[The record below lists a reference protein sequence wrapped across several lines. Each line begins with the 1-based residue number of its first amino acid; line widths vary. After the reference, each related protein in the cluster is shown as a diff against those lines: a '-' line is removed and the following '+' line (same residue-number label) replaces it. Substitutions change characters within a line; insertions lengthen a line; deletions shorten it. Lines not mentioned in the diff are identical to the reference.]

1 MGKRPLSSESWHS
14 DTTYI
19 SLHGAGDDEHP
30 FVQVCVTEKPNDT
43 HEEPKIALRTQLRFF
58 SWLHPLV
65 HLLPVAVTFAIL
77 QLSFRDVYWADE
89 HDFDAAWWQ
98 AILQFPAKIHELLIT
113 GSLSAIVLHIFRR
126 MVVGPH
132 GIPLGLMVGAYQ
144 MGSAEYLFS
153 KSFAQPLRF
162 SFIRGHKKT
171 FLVAL
176 ALGMAILY
184 TFFIGPASAG
194 ALLPNL
200 GWWHMKH
207 PYAEGIS
214 GKCYISRGPS
224 TLYPIELKKSD
235 IDQECLG
242 VNSRR
247 SGCPNQG
254 DSLLYEWAWLR
265 SESETRYNVTKGN
278 LIYPTL
284 TSTFSA
290 TTSRDIVTNLAF
302 NTSTAAAITAS
313 LHSSVLTLMDA
324 FWHFVSDGNYGRVNK
339 AARPEI
345 GISKDTKV
353 QEPLVQVQCATVDYS
368 SSRFGPPL
376 TFNTDAMSTF
386 SMAKSDQYL
395 TNRWVVPSG
404 AWNTSRPSL
413 DTSVKWLDT
422 SEVKSDDGKTLES
435 SLAVVILTPRWWYST
450 MTDGSKQE
458 VRGMAVSSCTIDARW
473 ATVTGVTFDAKVD
486 TIARETITEW
496 LRITNMNKTSKAAL
510 PSWQVT
516 SPIHI
521 RTDWV
526 EEVNTLAYEDED
538 ETLGVIETS
547 LQQAISHHTSENG
560 TVFAEF
566 IPSNGRFGPDGV
578 AEDIAVILSVRITD
592 WLSRSTTRGTNFTAL
607 SVSQDSVVSTM
618 DLISQR
624 HPEPVIINSTETFSK
639 DQTEIIFEIQRY
651 GWGYGLN
658 TSTIWFSVIILLLHT
673 VLVVIYFGYSFKFW
687 YLRNGW
693 TSAAWGGIGELLAL
707 AISSPPADELHNSGA
722 GIERSRTWMTKL
734 RIREKDLDPDRIEL
748 VVGNRGGQ
756 LVNPDHLLRADKKY
770 A

>member
-1 MGKRPLSSESWHS
+1 MGKRPLSTESWHS
-14 DTTYI
+14 DTTYH
-19 SLHGAGDDEHP
+19 SLNGKIDDENP
-30 FVQVCVTEKPNDT
+30 FVKVTITEKPNNT
-43 HEEPKIALRTQLRFF
+43 HEEPKIALRTQFRFI

-65 HLLPVAVTFAIL
+65 HLLPVAVTLAIL

-89 HDFDAAWWQ
+89 HDFDAGWWQ

-162 SFIRGHKKT
+162 SLMRGHRKT

-200 GWWHMKH
+200 GWWHIRH

-214 GKCYISRGPS
+214 GKCYISRDSS
-224 TLYPIELKKSD
+224 TLYPIELKKAD
-235 IDQECLG
+235 IDEECLG
-242 VNSRR
+242 INSRH
-247 SGCPNQG
+247 STCPNQG

-278 LIYPTL
+278 LIYPTM

-313 LHSSVLTLMDA
+313 LHSSVLTVMDA
-324 FWHFVSDGNYGRVNK
+324 FWHFVSDGDFGRVKK
-339 AARPEI
+339 AARPKI
-345 GISKDTKV
+345 VISKNTKV
-353 QEPLVQVQCATVDYS
+353 QVPLVQVQCASVDYS

-376 TFNTDAMSTF
+376 TFNTDAMNTF
-386 SMAKSDQYL
+386 YMPESDQYL
-395 TNRWVVPSG
+395 TNTWMVPSD
-404 AWNTSRPSL
+404 AWNNSWPSL
-413 DTSVKWLDT
+413 NATVKWLNT
-422 SEVKSDDGKTLES
+422 SEVKSDDGKPLVS
-435 SLAVVILTPRWWYST
+435 SLAAVILTPRWWYAT

-473 ATVTGVTFDAKVD
+473 ATVPGVIFDARVD
-486 TIARETITEW
+486 TIARDTITEW
-496 LRITNMNKTSKAAL
+496 LRNTNINKTSKAAL

-516 SPIHI
+516 APIHI
-521 RTDWV
+521 GLDWI

-538 ETLGVIETS
+538 ETINVIENT
-547 LQQAISHHTSENG
+547 LQQAISHHISENG
-560 TVFAEF
+560 TVFGEF
-566 IPSNGRFGPDGV
+566 IPSNGRIEYNGV

-592 WLSRSTTRGTNFTAL
+592 WLSRSTTSGTNFTAL
-607 SVSQDSVVSTM
+607 SISQDSGVSTM

-624 HPEPVIINSTETFSK
+624 RPEPVIINSTESFSK

-658 TSTIWFSVIILLLHT
+658 SSTIWFSVIILLLHT

-687 YLRNGW
+687 YLRGGW
-693 TSAAWGGIGELLAL
+693 TSGAWGGIGELVAL
-707 AISSPPADELHNSGA
+707 AMSSPPADELHNSGA
-722 GIERSRTWMTKL
+722 GIERSGTWMTKL
-734 RIREKDLDPDRIEL
+734 RIRETDIDSDRIEL

-756 LVNPDHLLRADKKY
+756 LVKSDHLLRPDKKY